1 MHKYENI
8 STPVIRRLPRYHRFL
23 GELLDRG
30 VTRISS
36 RELSEKM
43 GLTASQIRQDLNCFG
58 GFGQQGYGYAVFELY
73 KEIGLI
79 LGLNH
84 SYQTILIG
92 AGNLGRAVATHM
104 SFEKRGFKLI
114 GIFDNDKSKIGQT
127 IREISV
133 NDMDTLETFCT
144 RNKVDVAILCVP
156 KGAANILSDRLY
168 ALGIKNY
175 WNFSHFDLAV
185 KFPDVIVENVHLND
199 SLMTL
204 CYRISDTEDS
214 VRGGEPRTNTFESRY
229 FEKRK

>member
-8 STPVIRRLPRYHRFL
+8 STPVIRRLPRYYRFL
-23 GELLDRG
+23 GELLDNG

-43 GLTASQIRQDLNCFG
+43 GLKASQIRQDLNCFG
-58 GFGQQGYGYAVFELY
+58 GFGQQGYGYSVEDLH

-79 LGLNH
+79 LGLDH
-84 SYQTILIG
+84 SYRAILVG

-114 GIFDNDKSKIGQT
+114 GIFDNDKNKIGQK
-127 IREISV
+127 IRENFIL
-133 NDMDTLETFCT
+133 NMDTIEDFCT
-144 RNKVDVAILCVP
+144 QNHVDVAILCVP
-156 KGAANILSDRLY
+156 KGATDSLSDRLY

-185 KFPDVIVENVHLND
+185 KYPDVIVENVHLND

-204 CYRISDTEDS
+204 CYRISDTE
-214 VRGGEPRTNTFESRY
+214 Y
-229 FEKRK
+229 

>member
-8 STPVIRRLPRYHRFL
+8 STPVIRRLPRYYRFL
-23 GELLDRG
+23 GELLDCG

-43 GLTASQIRQDLNCFG
+43 GLKASQIRQDLNCFG
-58 GFGQQGYGYAVFELY
+58 GFGQQGYGYSVDDLH

-79 LGLNH
+79 LGLDH
-84 SYQTILIG
+84 SYQAILVG

-114 GIFDNDKSKIGQT
+114 GIFDNDKNKIGQK
-127 IREISV
+127 IRENSIL
-133 NDMDTLETFCT
+133 DMDTVENFCT
-144 RNKVDVAILCVP
+144 QNHVDAAILCVP
-156 KGAANILSDRLY
+156 KGAVDSLSDRLY

-204 CYRISDTEDS
+204 CYRISDTEDN
-214 VRGGEPRTNTFESRY
+214 R
-229 FEKRK
+229 